1 VWRRGRCEIGKRLYI
16 INGVARAKG
25 GNVAYKNLGP
35 RTFRKPKNA
44 SFDETLWAVN
54 GHPAI
59 QVADEHGK
67 QFILLDRLKNQWND
81 PRDKENGRYA
91 LYVEW
96 KVPADPAIPA
106 RQHGAIVRV
115 RHNSTDEQIAAGK
128 WAETDLRAIPEDD
141 PDFPDLGGIRQLA
154 ESLNH
159 NMKQRRPNKRARAYG
174 LDNRTVH
181 NYAFI
186 MASNLVNMIQWYRY
200 TGGDTSSRFGHYEP
214 PEPTRKSK
222 RPSAS

>member
-1 VWRRGRCEIGKRLYI
+1 M
-16 INGVARAKG
+16 
-25 GNVAYKNLGP
+25 
-35 RTFRKPKNA
+35 
-44 SFDETLWAVN
+44 WAVN

-67 QFILLDRLKNQWND
+67 HFILLDRHKIDWHK
-81 PRDKENGRYA
+81 PREKGNGRYA

-96 KVPADPAIPA
+96 KVPAHPAIPE

-115 RHNSTDEQIAAGK
+115 RHNSTDEQLAAGK
-128 WAETDLRAIPEDD
+128 WAETDLRAIGEDD
-141 PDFPDLGGIRQLA
+141 PDFPDLSGMRQLA

-159 NMKQRRPNKRARAYG
+159 NLKQRRPNKRARAYG
-174 LDNRTVH
+174 IPNRTVH
-181 NYAFI
+181 NYAAL

-200 TGGDTSSRFGHYEP
+200 TGGDISSRFGHYEP

-222 RPSAS
+222 RSSAN